1 MKALQCVD
9 RYLFCR
15 NPAIVPKSERS
26 KARLHSY
33 LAVADEPGRRL
44 GEAAN
49 ASVWDWN
56 SPALRPLADFL
67 LQL

>member
-15 NPAIVPKSERS
+15 NPAIVPKSKRS
-26 KARLHSY
+26 KAKLHTY

-44 GEAAN
+44 GEAADAN
-49 ASVWDWN
+49 VWDWD
-56 SPALRPLADFL
+56 SPALGQLAAFL
-67 LQL
+67 GQL